1 MGSSKPYISYTI
13 AEVYSTL
20 SKECI
25 MSNVEI
31 NFEALET
38 QLKELEAS
46 QASLLE
52 VSKTLAKS
60 VIDALLWYNRD
71 EYAMRLCKVVPA
83 FRNIIAGIFGNTVR
97 MKPDSITVLAPTQAK
112 LLYQSFRSETKLN
125 WDLAL
130 QYFAEA
136 KAEKAEKAKAER
148 NRKALNATDAEI
160 ISDIKK
166 AYERLQKRYPQ
177 VNLRDLWDKI

>member
-1 MGSSKPYISYTI
+1 MP
-13 AEVYSTL
+13 
-20 SKECI
+20 
-25 MSNVEI
+25 NVEI
-31 NFEALET
+31 NFEDLEAR
-38 QLKELEAS
+38 LRELENS

-52 VSKTLAKS
+52 VSKSLAKAT
-60 VIDALLWYNRD
+60 IDALLWYNRD
-71 EYAMRLCKVVPA
+71 SYALRLCKAVPT
-83 FRNIIAGIFGNTVR
+83 FRDILSGIFGNTVKMR
-97 MKPDSITVLAPTQAK
+97 NDSIVVLAPTQAK

-177 VNLRDLWDKI
+177 TNLRDLWDKI